1 MLVIAMILT
10 SCEKDANNTN
20 YTVTLI
26 IDKPD
31 IFHYL
36 RDTQL
41 NLNSVLDG
49 FILVDYLSRH

>member
-1 MLVIAMILT
+1 MFVIAMILT
-10 SCEKDANNTN
+10 FCEKDANNTD

-41 NLNSVLDG
+41 NLISVLDG
-49 FILVDYLSRH
+49 INLVDYLSRH